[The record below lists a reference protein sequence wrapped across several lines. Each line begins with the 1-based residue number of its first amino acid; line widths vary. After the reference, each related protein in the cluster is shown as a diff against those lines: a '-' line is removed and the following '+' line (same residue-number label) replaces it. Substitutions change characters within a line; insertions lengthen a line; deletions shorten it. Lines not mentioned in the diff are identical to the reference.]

1 MQLFLL
7 TFGLLALAFAGI
19 AIKIWAKKEGS
30 FSGTCA
36 SQSPFLNKEYIKFA
50 FSFKLEHFLNFN
62 LKKKNFNANMGKSQL
77 KKMLAKHTSFDHAY
91 DKKIGFHAPVSKM
104 INEKRIFKNLNQ
116 IFDFD
121 KLEKLIDVDK
131 LILNLNLIKKKNLKN
146 YNLYSLIGL
155 QNMLG

>member
-1 MQLFLL
+1 
-7 TFGLLALAFAGI
+7 
-19 AIKIWAKKEGS
+19 
-30 FSGTCA
+30 
-36 SQSPFLNKEYIKFA
+36 
-50 FSFKLEHFLNFN
+50 
-62 LKKKNFNANMGKSQL
+62 MGKSQL
-77 KKMLAKHTSFDHAY
+77 KKMLAKQTSFDHAY

-104 INEKRIFKNLNQ
+104 INEKRILKNLNQ